1 MSNQFSVADPDL
13 FLSGSRPLKNP
24 DPEPFSF
31 SVILWFLFLIKP
43 TVREKVMM
51 HFLMAKS
58 SFFYEIP
65 NPARSGSATLYTT
78 QRLFGLDP
86 VTNNRLGDHLF
97 SIENT

>member
-1 MSNQFSVADPDL
+1 MLRIPTF
-13 FLSGSRPLKNP
+13 FYP

-31 SVILWFLFLIKP
+31 SVILLFLFLIKP

-65 NPARSGSATLYTT
+65 NPASYGSATLYTT

>member
-1 MSNQFSVADPDL
+1 
-13 FLSGSRPLKNP
+13 
-24 DPEPFSF
+24 
-31 SVILWFLFLIKP
+31 
-43 TVREKVMM
+43 MM

-58 SFFYEIP
+58 SFFYEIQ
-65 NPARSGSATLYTT
+65 NPASSGSATLYTT